1 MRSLEEEV
9 VRLRGECIKLESELE
24 SEKVQ
29 NHYVSG
35 GRDIDYKDK
44 DGLYEGNAED
54 GEGEEQPAAQRAED
68 AKCDGWQN
76 QEEDYSLP

>member
-29 NHYVSG
+29 NHYVS
-35 GRDIDYKDK
+35 
-44 DGLYEGNAED
+44 EGVI
-54 GEGEEQPAAQRAED
+54 
-68 AKCDGWQN
+68 
-76 QEEDYSLP
+76 